1 MSNSSLFN
9 EILYLKKKPSTVI
22 KKISYI
28 INYSFHSSFKHTIK
42 NQFPEVLNAA
52 FLKKTLQKEIPLI
65 IPKKAFLQYQNYS

>member
-9 EILYLKKKPSTVI
+9 KILYLKKKPSTVI

-42 NQFPEVLNAA
+42 NQFPEVLNA
-52 FLKKTLQKEIPLI
+52 E
-65 IPKKAFLQYQNYS
+65 S

>member
-1 MSNSSLFN
+1 MCFSQTLIANILSVKYKMSNSSLFN
-9 EILYLKKKPSTVI
+9 KILYLKKKPSTVI

-52 FLKKTLQKEIPLI
+52 
-65 IPKKAFLQYQNYS
+65 S